1 MSVEHTADE
10 STVVVA
16 AVRGAAERL
25 SRAANSRTPCEPVRD
40 LIGRDDVNAAY
51 AVQALLHRRALEEGR
66 QVIGRKIGLTAPA
79 VQAQLR
85 VDQPDFGV
93 LYADMDVTAD
103 ATGSGV
109 DPTRLLQ
116 PKIEAEV
123 AFVLA
128 QDLHSPTAN
137 GTFRCEELAGAIAAV
152 VPALEIVDSRVAGW
166 DISFGDTVADNASS
180 GLYVLGTD
188 RAEPDLFGPDL
199 DASLAAVS
207 MTMTRGDPAD
217 AEQVSAGN
225 GADCL
230 GSPLRALAWLAT
242 TAVRFGDP
250 LRAGQV
256 ILAGALGPMVP
267 VAAGDAF
274 RAGITGLGTVAA
286 RFSPSSR
293 EHS

>member
-1 MSVEHTADE
+1 MSSPSSAAHVDQAAVLDAAARLISAADE
-10 STVVVA
+10 
-16 AVRGAAERL
+16 RR
-25 SRAANSRTPCEPVRD
+25 PCPPVRD
-40 LIGRDDVNAAY
+40 LIGRDDVRAAY
-51 AVQALLHRRALEEGR
+51 AVQSVLHERALAAGR
-66 QVIGRKIGLTAPA
+66 RVAGRKIGLTAPA
-79 VQAQLR
+79 VQAQLG

-103 ATGSGV
+103 ATRSGV
-109 DPTRLLQ
+109 ETTRLLQ

-128 QDLHSPTAN
+128 KDLHSPTAD
-137 GTFRCEELAGAIAAV
+137 GTFRAEELADAIAAV

-199 DASLAAVS
+199 DAGLAAVS
-207 MTMTRGDPAD
+207 MTMMRGDAAD
-217 AEQVSAGN
+217 AEQVSAGH

-230 GSPLRALAWLAT
+230 GSPLRALAWLAS

-256 ILAGALGPMVP
+256 VLAGALGPMVP
-267 VAAGDAF
+267 VAAGDTF
-274 RAGITGLGTVAA
+274 RADITGLGSVAA
-286 RFSPSSR
+286 RFTPSSR